1 MNITLI
7 EQPEKKKMDIGCRRE
22 FMLKGSYQ
30 SLEGVPLS
38 VARVPTQKPGESDMI
53 YNSVSIRK
61 ATLLTI
67 ISVVA
72 NIMEEIFSIKKTI
85 SRNV

>member
-30 SLEGVPLS
+30 SLEGVICRTG
-38 VARVPTQKPGESDMI
+38 ADAKTRR
-53 YNSVSIRK
+53 IRHD
-61 ATLLTI
+61 L
-67 ISVVA
+67 
-72 NIMEEIFSIKKTI
+72 
-85 SRNV
+85 